1 MLLLEHWDSWGYSRP
16 LVSPSKIAWRQL
28 QTGSKGWEAMPR
40 HGTHVLGHLQDVLFV
55 GSYSSPSAPVD
66 WNKSFEWDSTANFPA
81 ADPYI
86 SSRHF
91 LLKAGQWTGTLRLSV
106 NAQPSHAEKHNR
118 Y

>member
-55 GSYSSPSAPVD
+55 GSYSSPLP
-66 WNKSFEWDSTANFPA
+66 
-81 ADPYI
+81 
-86 SSRHF
+86 
-91 LLKAGQWTGTLRLSV
+91 LWTGIRVLNGILQPTFQLQTLTSQV
-106 NAQPSHAEKHNR
+106 DTSC
-118 Y
+118 